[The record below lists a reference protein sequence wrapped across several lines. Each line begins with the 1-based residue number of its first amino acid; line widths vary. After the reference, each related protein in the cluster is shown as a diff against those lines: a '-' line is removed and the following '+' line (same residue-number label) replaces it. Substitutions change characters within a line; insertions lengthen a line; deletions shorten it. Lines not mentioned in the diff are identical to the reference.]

1 MVLQKVLR
9 VCFFL
14 LLSLPPAAFN
24 GGDQAALSDKQKTPK
39 GSPPPPPFTF
49 KVPVDV
55 VVVNA
60 VVTAKDGKPVK
71 DLTIQDFRV
80 FEDGNPQPIH
90 TFSLESYHP
99 FQQISAD
106 TSLKKNKEV
115 PPVIEPATSPRYFSL
130 IVDDL
135 NSPSASHFQYAI
147 EAMKKFVTTQ
157 VMPPDLVMISA
168 LSGRAEIPFTSDRDG
183 LMRFLEELHHKLNLF
198 RTAQSQCPQMT
209 ELQAYQIANQTNDH
223 DPLEVAITEYC
234 ACQDCTHLAR
244 ASIEESVRAQA
255 RSQYNEELHYRQVAL
270 SSLRQHVRTLR
281 HFEGR
286 KSVILFSPGFI
297 SEDVRFEIQE
307 VVDRSLR
314 SGVIFNCIDLRGL
327 YSTSFEASDRISNN
341 VLAPTFLGRKSQFLQ
356 ISRIAQ
362 ENPLFEMAEET
373 GGIFPHN
380 SNDLFAGMKS
390 IAERQAYYYVL
401 TYASPNNRND
411 GRYHKIKLE
420 VDRPGV
426 DVVYRKGYY
435 APQEELSFE
444 TRKKEDILE
453 ALRAPGN
460 LNKIP
465 LEFSFNY
472 FQIDEGHYQLNLFTQ
487 VHLKTIKFPEED
499 SRRRNLIN
507 LVLVVFDEK
516 EHYVDG
522 VEKRMEFN
530 LTEMSFIDLLTSG
543 LSSRMEVN
551 IPPGRYK
558 IKAVVREGA
567 QSKMGS
573 LTKLIEIP

>member
-1 MVLQKVLR
+1 M

-14 LLSLPPAAFN
+14 LLSLPPVSFN
-24 GGDQAALSDKQKTPK
+24 GVDQAAPPAKQKTHK
-39 GSPPPPPFTF
+39 GSVPQPPFTF

-55 VVVNA
+55 VVVSA
-60 VVTAKDGKPVK
+60 IVTDKNGKLVK
-71 DLTIQDFRV
+71 DLTIKDFKV
-80 FEDGNPQPIH
+80 YEDGKPQPVH
-90 TFSLESYHP
+90 TFSLETYHP
-99 FQQISAD
+99 VQQAPTA
-106 TSLKKNKEV
+106 TSQEDNKEV
-115 PPVIEPATSPRYFSL
+115 AQEGEPATSPRYFSL
-130 IVDDL
+130 LVDDL
-135 NSPSASHFQYAI
+135 NSPSAANFQYVI
-147 EAMKKFVTTQ
+147 EAMKKFVTNQ
-157 VMPPDLVMISA
+157 ILPADLVMISV
-168 LSGRAEIPFTSDRDG
+168 LSGRAELPFTSDKES
-183 LMRFLEELHHKLNLF
+183 LMRFLEELHHKLNLM
-198 RTAQSQCPQMT
+198 RTAKSQCPQMT
-209 ELQAYQIANQTNDH
+209 ELQAYQIANQTIDH

-234 ACQDCTHLAR
+234 ACQDCTHLSR
-244 ASIEESVRAQA
+244 LSIEESVRAQA
-255 RSQYNEELHYRQVAL
+255 RSQYNEELHYLQVSLA
-270 SSLRQHVRTLR
+270 SLRQHVRALR
-281 HFEGR
+281 LFEGR

-297 SEDVRFEIQE
+297 SEDVRFEVQE

-314 SGVIFNCIDLRGL
+314 SGVILNCIDMRGL
-327 YSTSFEASDRISNN
+327 YSTSFEASDRITNN

-362 ENPLFEMAEET
+362 ENPLFEMAEGT
-373 GGIFPHN
+373 GGLFPRN

-426 DVVYRKGYY
+426 EVVYRKGYY
-435 APQEELSFE
+435 APKEELSFE

-487 VHLKTIKFPEED
+487 VHLNTIKFPEED

-507 LVLVVFDEK
+507 LVLVIFDEK

-522 VEKRMEFN
+522 LEKRMEFN
-530 LTEMSFIDLLTSG
+530 LTEASFAHLLNAG
-543 LSSRMEVN
+543 LNSKMEVN

-567 QSKMGS
+567 QSQMGS